1 MRLLQLENGGRLS
14 LTKDLVGNIPPYA
27 ILSHTWGDDDEEV
40 TFQDVQQHTG
50 QHKAGY
56 RKLTFCGAQAASDGL
71 QHFWVDTC
79 CIDKSSSAELTE
91 AINSMFRW
99 YQNAAQCYVDLADV
113 SAGAGSGV
121 AKPPGASW
129 TAAFRKSRWF
139 SRGWTL
145 QELIAPRSVT
155 FFSVEGQRLGDKTS
169 LEGLLQ
175 ETTGI
180 SIEALRG
187 QQLSRFSVHERFSW
201 MRSRTTKRPE
211 DRVYSLLGIFD
222 IYLPLIYGEGEE
234 NAFIRLRG
242 EIQKRSQ
249 GTAGTILGKLSY

>member
-1 MRLLQLENGGRLS
+1 MRLLQRRSDGRLA
-14 LTKDLVGNIPPYA
+14 LTRDLVDKIPPYA
-27 ILSHTWGDDDEEV
+27 ILSHTWGDDDQEV
-40 TFQDVQQHTG
+40 TFQDVQQDAG
-50 QHKAGY
+50 QGKAGY
-56 RKLTFCGAQAASDGL
+56 RKLTFCGAQAASDSL

-99 YQNAAQCYVDLADV
+99 YQNAAQCYVYLVDV
-113 SAGAGSGV
+113 STGAGSRV
-121 AKPPGASW
+121 EKPPGASW

-145 QELIAPRSVT
+145 QELLAPKSVT
-155 FFSVEGQRLGDKTS
+155 FLSVEGQRLGDKTS

-175 ETTGI
+175 EITGI
-180 SIEALRG
+180 SAEALQG
-187 QQLSRFSVHERFSW
+187 QPLSRFSVHERFSW
-201 MRSRTTKRPE
+201 MRSRATKRPE
-211 DRVYSLLGIFD
+211 DRAYSLLGIFD
-222 IYLPLIYGEGEE
+222 IYLPLIYGEGED

-249 GTAGTILGKLSY
+249 GTTETILGKSSC